1 MRRPPR
7 PHLRT
12 VHRTLG
18 NGYTSSRSHLVPAL
32 HPRIRATEAR
42 DRTRTPQ
49 PRTIGK
55 ENRRHANRPHQGS
68 APQPRY

>member
-42 DRTRTPQ
+42 DRHRQPQ
-49 PRTIGK
+49 QIGK
-55 ENRRHANRPHQGS
+55 EAPRHANRPHQGS